1 MWMCQS
7 RKGLLLLHDVYAWRN
22 GRIAA
27 WMDVDR
33 WRRWQENRQFPKRG
47 FAVCSPGTLQRCHS
61 YGGFADR
68 CCWPGIWRWKPW
80 GNSVGADFVGDFQ
93 QRGTARGIGRRY
105 CGVMQPNARSC
116 TLHAH
121 AYETYEHVSF
131 PNTLRWLN
139 LYNYEIRRNYIAGS
153 SINVQFSSIC
163 WCQER
168 QLWDRL
174 CLIATV
180 GSLEDPGRSW
190 EGHGRSANP
199 IGMIW

>member
-80 GNSVGADFVGDFQ
+80 GNSVGADFVGDLK
-93 QRGTARGIGRRY
+93 QRGTARGTGRCY
-105 CGVMQPNARSC
+105 CGVKLKLLKESEDDMLDHATKCPFLYITC
-116 TLHAH
+116 TCVWTIWTCL
-121 AYETYEHVSF
+121 
-131 PNTLRWLN
+131 
-139 LYNYEIRRNYIAGS
+139 
-153 SINVQFSSIC
+153 FSEYPSVI
-163 WCQER
+163 E
-168 QLWDRL
+168 
-174 CLIATV
+174 LI
-180 GSLEDPGRSW
+180 
-190 EGHGRSANP
+190 
-199 IGMIW
+199 